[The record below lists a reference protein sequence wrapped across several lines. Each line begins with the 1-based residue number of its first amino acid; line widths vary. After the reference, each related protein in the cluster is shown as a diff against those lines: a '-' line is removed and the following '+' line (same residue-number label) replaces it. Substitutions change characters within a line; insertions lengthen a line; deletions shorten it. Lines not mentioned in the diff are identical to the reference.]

1 MEKLIKW
8 AAVLFVAALA
18 IGCNKVTPR
27 EEPVTIPEET
37 VPSTPPKA
45 VTTLTV
51 SAVAKN
57 PQTKISYGTTDAT
70 WEEGDK
76 IFLIKSDGTTI
87 TLTLTEGAGTST
99 GKFISSDPVVEGSYI
114 PYAVSA
120 TSLTKGFVNVTDGT
134 LTLNLETPGGATLA
148 DILEHDILK
157 GDVLTL
163 TADQTTASIT
173 GLTTH
178 FLSYIRFRFNCSA
191 KEIESVGM
199 DTAGGVYKT
208 VTIAPNGTVSGSNAS
223 TEVFYTEASSDGQGT
238 YAGYFAVYDKTT
250 TSLMAHAVDE
260 DGKGYTRLVSTKDA
274 DYEAGKVYG
283 KTMTLY
289 EDMATSAMEG
299 TYANQT
305 WENLGLSVKW
315 ARFNVGSS
323 VDYSYDYN
331 ISNGTPNSEGITIP
345 ADWSGWR
352 LPTRAE
358 VQELFYASERQW
370 MTVGEINGVKFISNG
385 NFVPMGAGG
394 YWRTRDD
401 GYTDAAY
408 SVGSVLIYINEN
420 TPSNSWY
427 AQIWGIIGS
436 SGTSLGFGSANL
448 GSSVHDF
455 DNYAPMRLVCDYK
468 VLDTEAAADSFQ
480 VGDDS
485 YDSND
490 FE

>member
-18 IGCNKVTPR
+18 IGCNKVTPS

-157 GDVLTL
+157 GDALTL

-315 ARFNVGSS
+315 ARFNVGSTS
-323 VDYSYDYN
+323 EYSYDRNFGNCINRGECN
-331 ISNGTPNSEGITIP
+331 IPIEW
-345 ADWSGWR
+345 DGWR
-352 LPTRAE
+352 KPTDAE
-358 VQELFYASERQW
+358 AYELFYASTRTWVSE
-370 MTVGEINGVKFISNG
+370 TSNGVRFDCNG
-385 NFVPMGAGG
+385 NYVPMGAGG
-394 YWRTRDD
+394 RARQNDASADYEYGIGSDVYFYVSSTGD
-401 GYTDAAY
+401 GGY
-408 SVGSVLIYINEN
+408 GN
-420 TPSNSWY
+420 TVQVW
-427 AQIWGIIGS
+427 AIIGS
-436 SGTSLGFGSANL
+436 GGNSIGFGSSN
-448 GSSVHDF
+448 VETRN
-455 DNYAPMRLVCDYK
+455 NYWYNQCAMRLVCDYK
-468 VLDTEAAADSFQ
+468 VLDTEATADSFQ

-485 YDSND
+485 YDEND